1 MAERLIQIVV
11 PAARADQMRELIRS
25 AGFMEM
31 RQDSSDS
38 AHMFTVHLPAE
49 KVESLLD
56 PIEAAF
62 GHTPGF
68 HAFVLAIEAAL
79 PRPPEPEKPPP
90 DNADDT
96 DQPRPALSRVSR
108 EELYSDLNELARV
121 TPVYIA
127 MVILST
133 IVAAIGLS
141 RNNAAVVIGAMVM
154 APLLGPNMA
163 LSLATTLGDSKL
175 ASRAGRTSLLGF
187 LVATVIALLC
197 GLLLNVDVASAEIVG
212 RTYVAPSDIA
222 VALAAGVA
230 GALAFTTG
238 VPSSLVGVMVAVA
251 LLPPLVVCAM
261 LIVNGLYNEALG
273 ALLLLMCNVVSINL
287 AGVATFLARGV
298 SPRTWWDT
306 KRSKRMTKRAL
317 AVWITLLIIVAA
329 LIVFSD
335 LSREL

>member
-1 MAERLIQIVV
+1 MC
-11 PAARADQMRELIRS
+11 DLIRS
-25 AGFMEM
+25 AGFIET
-31 RQDSSDS
+31 RRDTSDAS
-38 AHMFTVHLPAE
+38 HMFTVHIHAE

-62 GHTPGF
+62 GRTPGF
-68 HAFVLAIEAAL
+68 HAYVLAVEAAL

-90 DNADDT
+90 GEPADT
-96 DQPRPALSRVSR
+96 NQSSKSMSRVSR
-108 EELYSDLNELARV
+108 EELYSDLNELARP

-175 ASRAGRTSLLGF
+175 ASRALRTSLVGF
-187 LVATVIALLC
+187 LVAAVLALLC
-197 GLLLNVDVASAEIVG
+197 GLLLKADIAAAEIAG

-222 VALAAGVA
+222 IALAAGVA

-261 LIVNGLYNEALG
+261 LLVTGRFNEALG

-306 KRSKRMTKRAL
+306 KRSKRMSKRAL
-317 AVWITLLIIVAA
+317 AVWITLLVIVSV
-329 LIVFSD
+329 LIVLSD